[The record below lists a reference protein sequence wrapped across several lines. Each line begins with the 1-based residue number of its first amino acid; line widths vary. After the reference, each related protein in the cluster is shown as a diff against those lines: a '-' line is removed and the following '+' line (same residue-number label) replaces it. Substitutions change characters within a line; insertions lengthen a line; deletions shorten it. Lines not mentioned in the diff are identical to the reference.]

1 MNKPS
6 GVIAGL
12 AALFL
17 IAGGA
22 RADDTHYRGLPIGA
36 HSIGLG
42 GAFTGVADDASAAY
56 FNPAG
61 LALGGNWGIA
71 GGLAI
76 NAWERVDLRRA
87 YEQPDGSAN
96 ATTKQSRT
104 LPVFIGAVLKFGP
117 KDALEQKKFSLAL
130 SVLEPLVGA
139 GGVFLSL
146 KQDPV
151 ELTDSYRANSSDRA
165 TWYGLSFASRLDLKQ
180 LIGASLYL
188 SVRKLNHSE
197 TGITLGGGT
206 PVPGNPGDFIDLNSA
221 TNTQSL
227 GFKAF
232 HFVLRFGWLYR
243 LKPQLQIGVMVQP
256 PGIPIKQQVDT
267 LSQGFVNDAGDGSTP
282 TITRAY
288 FVDGRVNANLPIP
301 AEIEAGLEYWPAEKV
316 MLSLDA
322 SVHLP
327 VRSMRRVES
336 AEPVPVGGLYFD
348 GDTARRFVGNVAVGG
363 DFTITKKVMMMAGF
377 FTDLSSAMDIPE
389 NPVRYHNPQ
398 ITRLGGTI
406 SLGLNIAGVSLAVGS
421 TYLYGKGDS
430 TGVLVDAGNLAVDY
444 TRTEATSR
452 TVYLHI
458 TGATRAAADLGDKTA
473 TGIKKRL
480 AKKKQKQADEA
491 ERKQREAQEAE
502 ETEEAEKAELKK
514 PEAEETKRGE
524 EPAEA
529 N

>member
-1 MNKPS
+1 MNRQLAVV
-6 GVIAGL
+6 GGL
-12 AALFL
+12 AALL
-17 IAGGA
+17 LVAGGA
-22 RADDTHYRGLPIGA
+22 RADDTHYRYIPIGA
-36 HSIGLG
+36 HGIGLG

-61 LALGGNWGIA
+61 LALGGNWGLA
-71 GGLAI
+71 GGLTI
-76 NAWERVDLRRA
+76 NAWERLDLRRA

-96 ATTKQSRT
+96 ATSEYSRT
-104 LPVFIGAVLKFGP
+104 VPIFIGAVLKFGP
-117 KDALEQKKFSLAL
+117 KDALEQKKFSLGI
-130 SVLEPLVGA
+130 SVLEPIFST

-146 KQDPV
+146 QQDPV
-151 ELTDSYRANSSDRA
+151 ELTDSYRSSDNDRA
-165 TWYGLSFASRLDLKQ
+165 TWYGLSFASRLDLRQ
-180 LIGASLYL
+180 SIGASLYL

-197 TGITLGGGT
+197 TGITLGDGT
-206 PVPGNPGDFIDLNSA
+206 PIPGDPGGFVGVNSA
-221 TNTQSL
+221 ANTQSL
-227 GFKAF
+227 NFKAF

-243 LKPQLQIGVMVQP
+243 IKPQLQIGLMVQP
-256 PGIPIKQQVDT
+256 PGIPLKQQVDT
-267 LSQGFVNDAGDGSTP
+267 LSQGFVNDAGDGSMP
-282 TITRAY
+282 TTTRAY
-288 FVDGRVNANLPIP
+288 FVDGRVDANLPIP
-301 AEIEAGLEYWPAEKV
+301 AEIEAGLEYWPAERV
-316 MLSLDA
+316 MLSFDA

-336 AEPVPVGGLYFD
+336 AEPVPLGGLYFD

-363 DFTITKKVMMMAGF
+363 DFIITKKVMMMAGF
-377 FTDLSSAMDIPE
+377 FTDLSSAMNIPE

-444 TRTEATSR
+444 SRAEATSR

-458 TGATRAAADLGDKTA
+458 TGATRAASDLGDKTA

-480 AKKKQKQADEA
+480 AKKKQEEEEEA
-491 ERKQREAQEAE
+491 ERKKREAE
-502 ETEEAEKAELKK
+502 E
-514 PEAEETKRGE
+514 
-524 EPAEA
+524 AEA